1 MRFCPFFRI
10 VLYNTGMNLEEFEAL
25 VTRALESLPAEFAKK
40 LDNVEVVVEAW
51 PSVLQLRQS
60 RVGSG
65 MTLYGLYQG
74 VPRTKRGQ
82 YFGVLPDKITIF
94 AGPILSSFGFD
105 QDTVKDQVR
114 RTVIHEIGHHFGMSE
129 EDIQRAQKG
138 V

>member
-1 MRFCPFFRI
+1 M
-10 VLYNTGMNLEEFEAL
+10 YNTGVNLEEFEAL
-25 VTRALESLPAEFAKK
+25 VSQALENLPQEFAKK

-51 PSVLQLRQS
+51 PSALQLRQS
-60 RVGSG
+60 QVGYG

-74 VPRTKRGQ
+74 VPQTKRGQ

-105 QDTVKDQVR
+105 QNAVKDQIR

>member
-1 MRFCPFFRI
+1 MSQ
-10 VLYNTGMNLEEFEAL
+10 
-25 VTRALESLPAEFAKK
+25 ALESLPQEYAKK
-40 LDNVEVVVEAW
+40 LDNVDVVVEAW
-51 PSVLQLRQS
+51 PSAQQLRQS

-94 AGPILSSFGFD
+94 AGPILQSFG
-105 QDTVKDQVR
+105 TAGEAVKDQVR

-129 EDIQRAQKG
+129 EDIRRAQQE
-138 V
+138 